1 MLVVK
6 RTLAVMAVLGFAL
19 GAMAA
24 GRSNGVRI
32 IHLTEP
38 TMVLGQKVEPG
49 AYRLSWSQERGSDAV
64 ALSLKSENQ
73 SKVFA
78 SGKGVWSDSK
88 QPHDYD
94 GIVYDHG
101 ADGGDELSQIRFAGS
116 VHTILVDTTAMSA
129 EARRAKESGTN

>member
-1 MLVVK
+1 MMSVK
-6 RTLAVMAVLGFAL
+6 RTLAVVATLGFAL
-19 GAMAA
+19 GAMA
-24 GRSNGVRI
+24 GGKGNGVRI

-38 TMVLGQKVEPG
+38 TTILGQKVEPG
-49 AYRLSWSQERGSDAV
+49 AYRLSWSQERGANAV
-64 ALSLKSENQ
+64 DVVLKSENQ
-73 SKVFA
+73 SKVLA